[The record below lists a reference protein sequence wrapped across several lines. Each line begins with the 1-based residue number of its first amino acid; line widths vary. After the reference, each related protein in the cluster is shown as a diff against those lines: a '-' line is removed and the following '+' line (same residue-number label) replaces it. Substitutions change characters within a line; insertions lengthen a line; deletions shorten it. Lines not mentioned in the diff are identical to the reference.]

1 LKITMLNL
9 FGIAAINLTNKL
21 NRAVELYKVRPSKE
35 LKNEIVEMTMDRRNI
50 YMYNKEVIDKYI

>member
-1 LKITMLNL
+1 MLNL
-9 FGIAAINLTNKL
+9 FGIATINLTNKL

-35 LKNEIVEMTMDRRNI
+35 LKNEIIEMTMDRRNI

>member
-1 LKITMLNL
+1 MLNL
-9 FGIAAINLTNKL
+9 FGIATINLTNKL
-21 NRAVELYKVRPSKE
+21 NSAVELYKVRPSKE